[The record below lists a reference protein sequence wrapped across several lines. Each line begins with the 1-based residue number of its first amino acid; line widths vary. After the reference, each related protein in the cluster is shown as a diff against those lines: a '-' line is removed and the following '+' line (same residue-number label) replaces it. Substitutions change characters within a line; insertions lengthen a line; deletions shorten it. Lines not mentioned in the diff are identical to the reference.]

1 MIVHITKLKAAEL
14 FINQRNIQF
23 MDELVRFW
31 RGRNNNFLQNLPR
44 WFSKF
49 NKEVSKLKK
58 ENSVL
63 YTFLRESNI
72 NVLVKMWEESEY
84 IRNKFIGR
92 DLNKELKEIL
102 KERYSKYADIL
113 INKADDIR
121 RKIFLH
127 NNKLLLDP
135 LSEHYQHSF
144 KDMTFTDIR
153 NFFDVHKED
162 FRKKSQ
168 ISLIDLIDLSDVRK
182 NTPILKVQAFVEI
195 IRNVKPSRNLDNS
208 NAEQLQAIDRKS
220 LNYT

>member
-1 MIVHITKLKAAEL
+1 MIVHITKLKAAGL

-135 LSEHYQHSF
+135 LSEHYQYSF

-208 NAEQLQAIDRKS
+208 NAEQLQAIDRKIP
-220 LNYT
+220 

>member
-1 MIVHITKLKAAEL
+1 MIVHITKLKAAGL

-31 RGRNNNFLQNLPR
+31 RERNNNFLQNLPR

-135 LSEHYQHSF
+135 LSEHYQYSF

-208 NAEQLQAIDRKS
+208 NAEQLQAIDRKIP
-220 LNYT
+220 

>member
-1 MIVHITKLKAAEL
+1 MIVHITKLKAAGL

-135 LSEHYQHSF
+135 LSEHYQYSF

-168 ISLIDLIDLSDVRK
+168 ISLIDLIDLI
-182 NTPILKVQAFVEI
+182 PIPITGETDGQQWKKSHNEVSKIVE
-195 IRNVKPSRNLDNS
+195 V
-208 NAEQLQAIDRKS
+208 
-220 LNYT
+220 

>member
-1 MIVHITKLKAAEL
+1 MIVHITKLKAAGL

-72 NVLVKMWEESEY
+72 NVIVKMWEESEY

-92 DLNKELKEIL
+92 DLNKEFKEIL

-113 INKADDIR
+113 INKADDIG

-135 LSEHYQHSF
+135 LSEHYQYSF

-168 ISLIDLIDLSDVRK
+168 ISLIDLIDISDVRK
-182 NTPILKVQAFVEI
+182 NTPILKVQAFVEM

-208 NAEQLQAIDRKS
+208 NAEQLQAIDRKIP
-220 LNYT
+220 

>member
-1 MIVHITKLKAAEL
+1 M
-14 FINQRNIQF
+14 
-23 MDELVRFW
+23 
-31 RGRNNNFLQNLPR
+31 
-44 WFSKF
+44 
-49 NKEVSKLKK
+49 SKLKK

-135 LSEHYQHSF
+135 LSEHYQYSF

-208 NAEQLQAIDRKS
+208 NAEQLQAIDRKIP
-220 LNYT
+220 

>member
-1 MIVHITKLKAAEL
+1 MIVHITKLKAAGL

-84 IRNKFIGR
+84 IRAC
-92 DLNKELKEIL
+92 
-102 KERYSKYADIL
+102 S
-113 INKADDIR
+113 
-121 RKIFLH
+121 
-127 NNKLLLDP
+127 
-135 LSEHYQHSF
+135 
-144 KDMTFTDIR
+144 
-153 NFFDVHKED
+153 
-162 FRKKSQ
+162 
-168 ISLIDLIDLSDVRK
+168 
-182 NTPILKVQAFVEI
+182 
-195 IRNVKPSRNLDNS
+195 
-208 NAEQLQAIDRKS
+208 
-220 LNYT
+220 

>member
-1 MIVHITKLKAAEL
+1 MMIVHITKLKAAGL

-72 NVLVKMWEESEY
+72 NVIVKMWEESEY

-92 DLNKELKEIL
+92 DLNKEFKEIL

-113 INKADDIR
+113 INKADDIG

-135 LSEHYQHSF
+135 LSEHYQYSF

-168 ISLIDLIDLSDVRK
+168 ISLIDLIDISDVRK
-182 NTPILKVQAFVEI
+182 NTPILKVQAFVEM

-208 NAEQLQAIDRKS
+208 NAEQLQAIDRKIP
-220 LNYT
+220 

>member
-1 MIVHITKLKAAEL
+1 MIVHITKLKAAGL

-135 LSEHYQHSF
+135 LSEHYQYSF

-182 NTPILKVQAFVEI
+182 NTPILKIQAFTKI
-195 IRNVKPSRNLDNS
+195 IRNAAPSRDLNNP
-208 NAEQLQAIDRKS
+208 NAEQHQGNS
-220 LNYT
+220 LAT